1 MYLKLIPKLVF
12 ATLLT
17 LAVFPAF
24 SQVGP
29 AATERTFPL
38 SVGAGFSGF
47 ESGYGAGLLM
57 GGSLWVDYTPPQ
69 VPRIIQGI
77 GIEAEARDLNFHR
90 APDQPQNLRMDTIAG
105 GVIYSWRHFDKFRP
119 YGKFLIGFGNID
131 FGNYEITPPKRLH
144 DTRTITALGG
154 GVEYHAYRNIWARGD
169 FQYQMWPD
177 FWKNTT
183 PAGAL
188 NPYGFTAGA
197 SYHF

>member
-12 ATLLT
+12 AALLI
-17 LAVFPAF
+17 LAVFPVF

-77 GIEAEARDLNFHR
+77 GVEAEARDLNFHR
-90 APDQPQNLRMDTIAG
+90 APDQPQNLRMTHG
-105 GVIYSWRHFDKFRP
+105 PSPLWV
-119 YGKFLIGFGNID
+119 
-131 FGNYEITPPKRLH
+131 
-144 DTRTITALGG
+144 
-154 GVEYHAYRNIWARGD
+154 
-169 FQYQMWPD
+169 
-177 FWKNTT
+177 
-183 PAGAL
+183 GAL
-188 NPYGFTAGA
+188 NTTLTGTSGPVETSNTRCGPISGRTPRRLER
-197 SYHF
+197 